1 MWVNYFF
8 HCLYSMTFAAN
19 LIIKYGNSKIKTD
32 ILEFLIVKDM
42 IEAGFPRER
51 KSGLAYQS

>member
-8 HCLYSMTFAAN
+8 HCLYSMTFAVN
-19 LIIKYGNSKIKTD
+19 LIIKYGNTKIKTD

-51 KSGLAYQS
+51 KSGLA